1 MPIHCRSKNPG
12 ILYILYC
19 FYKNLQLPES
29 SCTILLKH
37 GVHLV
42 IRYHGDFFQN
52 VSCYCLI
59 NCVIR
64 IYIYILSCPLRYQLC
79 ILGNKRCDQVA
90 QLTLFNLLPSMLSL
104 QTHVNGHLFFYA
116 LTTTNK

>member
-1 MPIHCRSKNPG
+1 MPIHCHSTNPG
-12 ILYILYC
+12 ILYILYY

-42 IRYHGDFFQN
+42 IRYHRDVF
-52 VSCYCLI
+52 SKCILLLLDLLCYY
-59 NCVIR
+59 NK
-64 IYIYILSCPLRYQLC
+64 YILSCPLRYQLC
-79 ILGNKRCDQVA
+79 ILGNKRCDQVV